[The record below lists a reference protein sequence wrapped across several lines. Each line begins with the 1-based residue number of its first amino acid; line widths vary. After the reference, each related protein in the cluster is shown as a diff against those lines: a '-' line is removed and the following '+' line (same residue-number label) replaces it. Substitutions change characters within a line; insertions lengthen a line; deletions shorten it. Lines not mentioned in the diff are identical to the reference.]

1 MERTVCKNYIYR
13 GKILNLRRDDVVANG
28 RNTVREVVEH
38 RGGCAIFCVKDE
50 RVLLVRQYRYVYGE
64 ELIEIPAGK
73 VEEGEDPSVTAAREL
88 SEETGYVAD
97 AVRLLYTIYPTPG
110 YTNEK
115 LYIFT
120 ADGLKDGVAH
130 PDDGEDLSAFWL
142 PVAEALKMIEAGE
155 IKDGKTVIALLSYA
169 CGKIIA

>member
-1 MERTVCKNYIYR
+1 MEQTVSKNYIYR
-13 GKILNLRRDDVVANG
+13 GKILNLRRDDVVSNG
-28 RNTVREVVEH
+28 RNTSREVVEH
-38 RGGCAIFCVKDE
+38 RGGCAVFCVKDGQ
-50 RVLLVRQYRYVYGE
+50 VLLVRQYRYVYGE

-73 VEEGEDPSVTAAREL
+73 VEEGEDPAVTAAREL
-88 SEETGYVAD
+88 SEETGYTAE

-120 ADGLKDGVAH
+120 ADGLKEGVSH
-130 PDDGEDLSAFWL
+130 PDDGEEVSAFWL
-142 PVAEALKMIEAGE
+142 PVEEALHKIETGE

-169 CGKIIA
+169 CGK